1 MGRIPERV
9 IDEILDKADIES
21 VVGHYVSF
29 TKRTGSN
36 LKGLC
41 PFHSEK
47 TPSFNVNTQ
56 KNIYKCFGCGKG
68 GNAIN
73 FIMNIESLSYPEA
86 VKFLGARYGVDVP
99 EEDSDYRESHI
110 KQHKDRVKKLLADAE
125 AFFIDEFKNSPDA
138 SAARSYAEGR
148 QLDRDT
154 CDKFGI
160 GYAPAEWGILKQ
172 FLAKK
177 GYTEQEMADSG
188 LFSVSQNGDKIF
200 ELFRGRLMFPIK
212 DAFGNTIA
220 FGGRN
225 LGKELPKYINSPDS
239 AVYKK
244 QDNLYAYN
252 IAKKERSKTL
262 IVVEGYMDVIAMHKA
277 GFANTVAALGTAFT
291 DSQLRLC
298 ARTGNCEEVVFF
310 FDSDA
315 AGQKAALRAIQMMIK
330 YLRRMSGMT
339 IIIKIAKVPGGKDPD
354 EFIRQNGAEAFA
366 DVVASAQTMS
376 EYLAQRAYNDNV
388 DANGKLDNARYLN
401 DICLYGSWTDD
412 EISRDIIAGEASKKL
427 NMRIEVIINRMAGL
441 AANDREREAM
451 MEARGLGRMREEEIE
466 QRRNFRAQEERPS
479 EYYDSQVP
487 PPEFR
492 SSKKTE
498 AEEPQPQEPVEFPTF
513 EQPQMSEDEIAD
525 PMQISLMAHALS
537 MNELLCDKSM
547 IDKEDIVR
555 AGDFT
560 CPNLKKMIREYYEL
574 YTEGTGVSIAR
585 FIDVMSKYLING
597 RPAED
602 VILEAMTQCDR
613 YNDSKI
619 LRDMYLAIL
628 YKVRLEHMTAKEEE
642 LVRQM
647 SLSMGEDRDR
657 IISELKKID
666 LYKKKIQDKE
676 SRI

>member
-29 TKRTGSN
+29 TKRSGSN

-99 EEDSDYRESHI
+99 EEDTDFREAGI
-110 KQHKDRVKKLLADAE
+110 KQHKDRVRKLLADAE
-125 AFFIDEFKNSPDA
+125 AFYIDEFRNSPDA
-138 SAARSYAEGR
+138 AAARSYAEGR
-148 QLDRDT
+148 QLDKAT
-154 CDKFGI
+154 CEKFGI
-160 GYAPAEWGILKQ
+160 GYSPAEWGVLKNY
-172 FLAKK
+172 LAKK
-177 GYTEQEMADSG
+177 GYTEDEMKDSG
-188 LFSVSQNGDKIF
+188 LFTTSKDGDKIF

-252 IAKKERSKTL
+252 IAKKERSKNL

-277 GFANTVAALGTAFT
+277 GFSNTVAALGTAFT

-315 AGQKAALRAIQMMIK
+315 AGQNAALRAIQMMIK
-330 YLRRMSGMT
+330 YLRRMSGMAL
-339 IIIKIAKVPGGKDPD
+339 IIKIAKVPGGKDPD
-354 EFIRQNGAEAFA
+354 EFIRQNGSEAFA
-366 DVVASAQTMS
+366 KVVDSALSVS
-376 EYLAQRAYNDNV
+376 EYLARRAYNDNV
-388 DANGKLDNARYLN
+388 DENEKLDRSRYLN

-412 EISRDIIAGEASKKL
+412 EIARDIIASEASKKL
-427 NMRIEVIINRMAGL
+427 DMRIEVITNRMAGL

-451 MEARGLGRMREEEIE
+451 MEARGLGRMKEGELEA
-466 QRRNFRAQEERPS
+466 RRKTSSNEMPQG
-479 EYYDSQVP
+479 YYDSQVP
-487 PPEFR
+487 PPEYAG
-492 SSKKTE
+492 SAPDVNEVNDAGSKA
-498 AEEPQPQEPVEFPTF
+498 AEQAGISQ
-513 EQPQMSEDEIAD
+513 DEIAD

-537 MNELLCDKSM
+537 LNELLCDKNV

-555 AGDFT
+555 AGDFK
-560 CPNLKKMIREYYEL
+560 CENLKKMIKEYYEI
-574 YTEGTGVSIAR
+574 YTVGQGVSIAR
-585 FIDVMSKYLING
+585 FIDVMSRYVLNG

-602 VILEAMTQCDR
+602 VILESMTQCDK
-613 YNDSKI
+613 YSDSKV

-628 YKVRLEHMTAKEEE
+628 YKVRLESIRDREEA
-642 LVRQM
+642 LVRKLTVTEGDERDKIM
-647 SLSMGEDRDR
+647 SD
-657 IISELKKID
+657 LKKID
-666 LYKKKIQDKE
+666 LYKKKIKDKE
-676 SRI
+676 SKL

>member
-29 TKRTGSN
+29 TKRSGSN

-86 VKFLGARYGVDVP
+86 VKFLGARFGIDVP
-99 EEDSDYRESHI
+99 EEDSDFREAGI

-125 AFFIDEFKNSPDA
+125 AFYIDEFKNSPDA
-138 SAARSYAEGR
+138 AAARSYAEGR
-148 QLDRDT
+148 QLDKET
-154 CDKFGI
+154 CEKFCI
-160 GYAPAEWGILKQ
+160 GYAPAEWGVLRS
-172 FLAKK
+172 FLTKK
-177 GYTEQEMADSG
+177 GYTEDEMKDSG
-188 LFSVSQNGDKIF
+188 LFNVSQKGDKIF

-262 IVVEGYMDVIAMHKA
+262 IVVEGYMDAIAMHKA
-277 GFANTVAALGTAFT
+277 GFSNTVAALGTAFT

-315 AGQKAALRAIQMMIK
+315 AGQNAALRAIQMMIK
-330 YLRRMSGMT
+330 YLRRMSGMSL
-339 IIIKIAKVPGGKDPD
+339 IIKIAKVPGGKDPD
-354 EFIRQNGAEAFA
+354 EFIRQNGSEAFA
-366 DVVASAQTMS
+366 RVVESAQTVA

-388 DANGKLDNARYLN
+388 DESGKLDTARYLN

-412 EISRDIIAGEASKKL
+412 EIARDIIASEASKKL
-427 NMRIEVIINRMAGL
+427 DMRLEVIINRMAGL

-451 MEARGLGRMREEEIE
+451 MEARGLGRMKEGELD
-466 QRRNFRAQEERPS
+466 QRRKSGSDEMPQG
-479 EYYDSQVP
+479 YYDSQVP
-487 PPEFR
+487 PPEYGGANAP
-492 SSKKTE
+492 
-498 AEEPQPQEPVEFPTF
+498 AEGAPAGDALPFNVN
-513 EQPQMSEDEIAD
+513 EQPQISQDEIAD
-525 PMQISLMAHALS
+525 PLQISLMAHALS
-537 MNELLCDKSM
+537 LNELLCDKTM
-547 IDKEDIVR
+547 VDKEDIVR

-560 CPNLKKMIREYYEL
+560 CVNLKKMIKEYYDI
-574 YTEGTGVSIAR
+574 YTVGQGVSIAR
-585 FIDVMSKYLING
+585 FIDVMSKYVLNG

-602 VILEAMTQCDR
+602 VILEAMTQCDK
-613 YNDSKI
+613 YQDSRV

-628 YKVRLEHMTAKEEE
+628 YKVRLETMSIKEEA
-642 LVRQM
+642 LVRQ
-647 SLSMGEDRDR
+647 LSVSTGDDKDK

-666 LYKKKIQDKE
+666 IYKNKIKDKE
-676 SRI
+676 SKI

>member
-29 TKRTGSN
+29 TKRSGSN

-86 VKFLGARYGVDVP
+86 VKFLGARYGIDVP
-99 EEDSDYRESHI
+99 EEDSDYREAGI

-125 AFFIDEFKNSPDA
+125 AFFIDEFRNSPDA
-138 SAARSYAEGR
+138 SKARSYAEGR
-148 QLDRDT
+148 QLDKET
-154 CDKFGI
+154 CEKFGI
-160 GYAPAEWGILKQ
+160 GYAPAEWGVLKS

-177 GYTEQEMADSG
+177 GYTEDEMKDSG
-188 LFSVSQNGDKIF
+188 LFTVSREGDKIF

-225 LGKELPKYINSPDS
+225 LGSELPKYINSPDS

-277 GFANTVAALGTAFT
+277 GFSNTVAALGTAFT

-315 AGQKAALRAIQMMIK
+315 AGQNAALRAIQMMIK
-330 YLRRMSGMT
+330 YLRRMSGMSL
-339 IIIKIAKVPGGKDPD
+339 IIKIAKVPGGKDPD
-354 EFIRQNGAEAFA
+354 EFIRQNGSEAFA
-366 DVVASAQTMS
+366 RVVDSAQTVA

-388 DANGKLDNARYLN
+388 DDKGKLDTARYLN
-401 DICLYGSWTDD
+401 DICLYGSWSDD
-412 EISRDIIAGEASKKL
+412 EIARDIIASEASKKL
-427 NMRIEVIINRMAGL
+427 DMRLEVIINRMAGL
-441 AANDREREAM
+441 ASNDREREAM
-451 MEARGLGRMREEEIE
+451 MEARGLGRMKEGELDL
-466 QRRNFRAQEERPS
+466 RRKSSSDEMPQG
-479 EYYDSQVP
+479 YYDSQVP
-487 PPEFR
+487 PPEYGTQNPPA
-492 SSKKTE
+492 TE
-498 AEEPQPQEPVEFPTF
+498 AGTNPEPLPFNVN
-513 EQPQMSEDEIAD
+513 EQPEISQDEIAD
-525 PMQISLMAHALS
+525 PLQISLMAHALS
-537 MNELLCDKSM
+537 LNELLCDKTM
-547 IDKEDIVR
+547 VDKEDIVR

-560 CPNLKKMIREYYEL
+560 CVNLKKMIKEYYEI
-574 YTEGTGVSIAR
+574 YTIGQGVSIAR
-585 FIDVMSKYLING
+585 FIDVMSKYVLNG

-602 VILEAMTQCDR
+602 VILEAMTQCDK
-613 YNDSKI
+613 YQDSRV

-628 YKVRLEHMTAKEEE
+628 YKVRLEAMSIKEDA
-642 LVRQM
+642 LVRQ
-647 SLSMGEDRDR
+647 LSVSTGEDKDK

-666 LYKKKIQDKE
+666 LYKNKIKDKE

>member
-29 TKRTGSN
+29 TKRSGSN

-86 VKFLGARYGVDVP
+86 VKFLGARYGIDVP
-99 EEDSDYRESHI
+99 EEDSDYREAGI

-125 AFFIDEFKNSPDA
+125 AFYIDEFRNSPDA
-138 SAARSYAEGR
+138 SKARSYAEGR
-148 QLDRDT
+148 QLDKET
-154 CDKFGI
+154 CEKFGI
-160 GYAPAEWGILKQ
+160 GYAPAEWGVLKS

-177 GYTEQEMADSG
+177 GYTEDEMKDSG
-188 LFSVSQNGDKIF
+188 LFTVSREGDKIF

-225 LGKELPKYINSPDS
+225 LGSELPKYINSPDS

-277 GFANTVAALGTAFT
+277 GFSNTVAALGTAFT

-315 AGQKAALRAIQMMIK
+315 AGQNAALRAIQMMIK
-330 YLRRMSGMT
+330 YLRRMSGMSL
-339 IIIKIAKVPGGKDPD
+339 IIKIAKVPGGKDPD
-354 EFIRQNGAEAFA
+354 EFIRQNGSEAFA
-366 DVVASAQTMS
+366 RVVDSAQTVA

-388 DANGKLDNARYLN
+388 DDKGKLDTARYLN
-401 DICLYGSWTDD
+401 DICLYGSWSDD
-412 EISRDIIAGEASKKL
+412 EIARDIIASEASKKL
-427 NMRIEVIINRMAGL
+427 DMRLEVIINRMAGL
-441 AANDREREAM
+441 ASNDREREAM
-451 MEARGLGRMREEEIE
+451 MEARGLGRMKEGELDH
-466 QRRNFRAQEERPS
+466 RRKSGSDEMPQG
-479 EYYDSQVP
+479 YYDSQVP
-487 PPEFR
+487 PPEY
-492 SSKKTE
+492 
-498 AEEPQPQEPVEFPTF
+498 AAPNAPQGESVPNTDPLPFNVD
-513 EQPQMSEDEIAD
+513 EQTRISQDEIAD
-525 PMQISLMAHALS
+525 PLQISLMAHALS
-537 MNELLCDKSM
+537 LNELLCDKSM
-547 IDKEDIVR
+547 VDKEDIVR

-560 CPNLKKMIREYYEL
+560 CVNLKKMIREYYEI
-574 YTEGTGVSIAR
+574 YTVGQGVSIAR
-585 FIDVMSKYLING
+585 FIDVMSKYVLNG

-602 VILEAMTQCDR
+602 VILEAMTQCDK
-613 YNDSKI
+613 YQDSRV

-628 YKVRLEHMTAKEEE
+628 YKVRLEAMTIKEDD
-642 LVRQM
+642 LVRQ
-647 SLSMGEDRDR
+647 LSVSTGEDKDK

-666 LYKKKIQDKE
+666 LYKNKIKDKE

>member
-29 TKRTGSN
+29 TKRSGSN

-86 VKFLGARYGVDVP
+86 VKFLGARYGIDVP
-99 EEDSDYRESHI
+99 EEDSDYKEAGI

-125 AFFIDEFKNSPDA
+125 AFYIDEFRNSPDA
-138 SAARSYAEGR
+138 NNARSYAAGR
-148 QLDRDT
+148 QLDKET

-160 GYAPAEWGILKQ
+160 GYAPAEWGVLKS
-172 FLAKK
+172 FLSKK
-177 GYTEQEMADSG
+177 GYTEDEMKDSG
-188 LFSVSQNGDKIF
+188 LFTVSRDGDKIF
-200 ELFRGRLMFPIK
+200 ELFRDRLMFPIK

-225 LGKELPKYINSPDS
+225 LTKELPKYINSPDS

-277 GFANTVAALGTAFT
+277 GFSNTVAALGTAFT

-315 AGQKAALRAIQMMIK
+315 AGQNAALRAIQMMIK
-330 YLRRMSGMT
+330 YLRRMSGMSL
-339 IIIKIAKVPGGKDPD
+339 IIKIAKVPGGKDPD
-354 EFIRQNGAEAFA
+354 EFIRQNGSEAFA
-366 DVVASAQTMS
+366 RVVESAQTVA

-388 DANGKLDNARYLN
+388 DDNGKLDTARYLN

-412 EISRDIIAGEASKKL
+412 EIARDIIASEASKKL
-427 NMRIEVIINRMAGL
+427 DMRLEVIINRMAGL
-441 AANDREREAM
+441 ASNDREREAM
-451 MEARGLGRMREEEIE
+451 MEARGLGRMKEGELDL
-466 QRRNFRAQEERPS
+466 RRKSSSDEMPQG
-479 EYYDSQVP
+479 YYDSQVP
-487 PPEFR
+487 PPEY
-492 SSKKTE
+492 
-498 AEEPQPQEPVEFPTF
+498 AAPNAPQGESVPNTDPLPFNVD
-513 EQPQMSEDEIAD
+513 EQTQISQDEIAD
-525 PMQISLMAHALS
+525 PLQISLMAHALS
-537 MNELLCDKSM
+537 LNELLCDKSM
-547 IDKEDIVR
+547 VDKEDIVR

-560 CPNLKKMIREYYEL
+560 CVNLKKMIREYYEIH
-574 YTEGTGVSIAR
+574 TVGQGVSIAR
-585 FIDVMSKYLING
+585 FIDVMSKYVLNG

-602 VILEAMTQCDR
+602 VILEAMTQCDK
-613 YNDSKI
+613 YQDSRV

-628 YKVRLEHMTAKEEE
+628 YKVRLEAMSIKEDA
-642 LVRQM
+642 LVRQ
-647 SLSMGEDRDR
+647 LSVSTGEDKDK

-666 LYKKKIQDKE
+666 LYKNKIKDKE

>member
-29 TKRTGSN
+29 TKRSGSN

-99 EEDSDYRESHI
+99 EEDTDFREAGI

-125 AFFIDEFKNSPDA
+125 AFYIDEFRNSPDA
-138 SAARSYAEGR
+138 SNARSYAMSR
-148 QLDRDT
+148 QLDKDT
-154 CDKFGI
+154 CEKFGI
-160 GYAPAEWGILKQ
+160 GYAPAEWGVLKS
-172 FLAKK
+172 FLSKK
-177 GYTEQEMADSG
+177 GYTEDEMKDSG
-188 LFSVSQNGDKIF
+188 LFTVSQKGDKIF

-262 IVVEGYMDVIAMHKA
+262 IVVEGYMDVIAMHRA
-277 GFANTVAALGTAFT
+277 GFSNTVAALGTAFT

-315 AGQKAALRAIQMMIK
+315 AGQNAALRAIQMMVK
-330 YLRRMSGMT
+330 YLRRMSGMAL
-339 IIIKIAKVPGGKDPD
+339 IIKIAKVPGGKDPD
-354 EFIRQNGAEAFA
+354 EFIRLNGAEAFA
-366 DVVASAQTMS
+366 KVVESALSVS

-388 DANGKLDNARYLN
+388 DENERLDRSRYLN

-412 EISRDIIAGEASKKL
+412 EIARDIIASEASKKL
-427 NMRIEVIINRMAGL
+427 DMRIEVITNRMAGL

-451 MEARGLGRMREEEIE
+451 MEARGLGRMKEGELEARRKTSSEEM
-466 QRRNFRAQEERPS
+466 PDG
-479 EYYDSQVP
+479 YYDSQTP
-487 PPEFR
+487 PPEYVTDAFKGQTG
-492 SSKKTE
+492 SEDT
-498 AEEPQPQEPVEFPTF
+498 AAPVAVENVQG
-513 EQPQMSEDEIAD
+513 EISQDEIAD
-525 PMQISLMAHALS
+525 PMQINLMAHALS
-537 MNELLCDKSM
+537 LNELLCDKNM
-547 IDKEDIVR
+547 VDKEDIVR
-555 AGDFT
+555 AGDFS
-560 CPNLKKMIREYYEL
+560 CVNLKKMIKEYYDI
-574 YTEGTGVSIAR
+574 YTVGQGVSIAR
-585 FIDVMSKYLING
+585 FIDVMSRYVLNG

-602 VILEAMTQCDR
+602 VILEAMTNCDK
-613 YNDSKI
+613 YTDSRV

-628 YKVRLEHMTAKEEE
+628 YKVRLESIRSREEA
-642 LVRQM
+642 LVRQ
-647 SLSMGEDRDR
+647 LSVTEGEDRDK
-657 IISELKKID
+657 IMSDLKKID
-666 LYKKKIQDKE
+666 LYKKKIKDKE
-676 SRI
+676 SKL

>member
-29 TKRTGSN
+29 TKRSGSN

-86 VKFLGARYGVDVP
+86 VKFLGARYGIDVP
-99 EEDSDYRESHI
+99 EEDSDYKEAGI

-125 AFFIDEFKNSPDA
+125 AFYIDEFRNSPDA
-138 SAARSYAEGR
+138 NNARSYAAGR
-148 QLDRDT
+148 QLDKET

-160 GYAPAEWGILKQ
+160 GYAPAEWGVLKS
-172 FLAKK
+172 FLSKK
-177 GYTEQEMADSG
+177 GYTEDEMKDSG
-188 LFSVSQNGDKIF
+188 LFTVSRDGDKIF
-200 ELFRGRLMFPIK
+200 ELFRDRLMFPIK

-225 LGKELPKYINSPDS
+225 LTKELPKYINSPDS

-277 GFANTVAALGTAFT
+277 GFSNTVAALGTAFT

-315 AGQKAALRAIQMMIK
+315 AGQNAALRAIQMMIK
-330 YLRRMSGMT
+330 YLRRMSGMSL
-339 IIIKIAKVPGGKDPD
+339 IIKIAKVPGGKDPD
-354 EFIRQNGAEAFA
+354 EFIRQNGSEAFA
-366 DVVASAQTMS
+366 RVVESAQTVA

-388 DANGKLDNARYLN
+388 DDNGKLDTARYLN

-412 EISRDIIAGEASKKL
+412 EIARDIIASEASKKL
-427 NMRIEVIINRMAGL
+427 DMRLEVIINRMAGL
-441 AANDREREAM
+441 ASNDREREAM
-451 MEARGLGRMREEEIE
+451 MEARGLGRMKEGELDL
-466 QRRNFRAQEERPS
+466 RRKSSSDEMPQG
-479 EYYDSQVP
+479 YYDSQVP
-487 PPEFR
+487 PPEY
-492 SSKKTE
+492 
-498 AEEPQPQEPVEFPTF
+498 AAPNAPQGESVPNTDPLPFNVD
-513 EQPQMSEDEIAD
+513 EQTQISQDEIAD
-525 PMQISLMAHALS
+525 PLQISLMAHALS
-537 MNELLCDKSM
+537 LNELLCDKSM
-547 IDKEDIVR
+547 VDKEDIVR

-560 CPNLKKMIREYYEL
+560 CVNLKKMIREYYEI
-574 YTEGTGVSIAR
+574 YTVGQGVSIAR
-585 FIDVMSKYLING
+585 FIDVMSKYVLNG

-602 VILEAMTQCDR
+602 VILEAMTQCDK
-613 YNDSKI
+613 YQDSRV

-628 YKVRLEHMTAKEEE
+628 YKVRLEAMSIKEDA
-642 LVRQM
+642 LVRQ
-647 SLSMGEDRDR
+647 LSVSTGEDKDK

-666 LYKKKIQDKE
+666 LYKNKIKDKE

>member
-29 TKRTGSN
+29 TKRSGSN

-86 VKFLGARYGVDVP
+86 VKFLGARYGIDVP
-99 EEDSDYRESHI
+99 EEDSDYREAGI

-125 AFFIDEFKNSPDA
+125 AFYIDEFRNSPDA
-138 SAARSYAEGR
+138 SKARSYAEGR
-148 QLDRDT
+148 QLDKET
-154 CDKFGI
+154 CEKFGI
-160 GYAPAEWGILKQ
+160 GYAPAEWGVLKS

-177 GYTEQEMADSG
+177 GYTEDEMKDSG
-188 LFSVSQNGDKIF
+188 LFTVSREGDKIF

-225 LGKELPKYINSPDS
+225 LGSELPKYINSPDS

-277 GFANTVAALGTAFT
+277 GFSNTVAALGTAFT

-315 AGQKAALRAIQMMIK
+315 AGQNAALRAIQMMIK
-330 YLRRMSGMT
+330 YLRRMSGMSL
-339 IIIKIAKVPGGKDPD
+339 IIKIAKVPGGKDPD
-354 EFIRQNGAEAFA
+354 EFIRQNGSEAFA
-366 DVVASAQTMS
+366 RVVDSAQTVA

-388 DANGKLDNARYLN
+388 DDKGKLDTARYLN
-401 DICLYGSWTDD
+401 DICLYGSWSDD
-412 EISRDIIAGEASKKL
+412 EIARDIIASEASKKL
-427 NMRIEVIINRMAGL
+427 DMRLEVIINRMAGL
-441 AANDREREAM
+441 ASNDREREAM
-451 MEARGLGRMREEEIE
+451 MEARGLGRMKEGELDL
-466 QRRNFRAQEERPS
+466 RRKSSSDEMPQG
-479 EYYDSQVP
+479 YYDSQVP
-487 PPEFR
+487 PPEYGTQNPPA
-492 SSKKTE
+492 TE
-498 AEEPQPQEPVEFPTF
+498 AGTNPEPLPFNVN
-513 EQPQMSEDEIAD
+513 EQPEISQDEIAD
-525 PMQISLMAHALS
+525 PLQISLMAHALS
-537 MNELLCDKSM
+537 LNELLCDKTM
-547 IDKEDIVR
+547 VDKEDIVR

-560 CPNLKKMIREYYEL
+560 CVNLKKMIKEYYEI
-574 YTEGTGVSIAR
+574 YTVGQGVSIAR
-585 FIDVMSKYLING
+585 FIDVMSKYVLNG

-602 VILEAMTQCDR
+602 VILEAMTQCDK
-613 YNDSKI
+613 YQDSRV

-628 YKVRLEHMTAKEEE
+628 YKVRLEAMTIKEEA
-642 LVRQM
+642 LVRQ
-647 SLSMGEDRDR
+647 LSISTGEDKDR

-666 LYKKKIQDKE
+666 LYKNKIKDKE

>member
-29 TKRTGSN
+29 TKRSGSN

-86 VKFLGARYGVDVP
+86 VKFLGAKYGVDVP

-110 KQHKDRVKKLLADAE
+110 KQHKERVRKLLSDAE
-125 AFFIDEFKNSPDA
+125 AFFIDEFKHSPDA
-138 SAARSYAEGR
+138 SVARSYAAGR
-148 QLDRDT
+148 QLDPDT

-160 GYAPAEWGILKQ
+160 GYAPAEWGVLKS
-172 FLAKK
+172 FLVKK

-188 LFSVSQNGDKIF
+188 LFSVSSNGDKIF

-277 GFANTVAALGTAFT
+277 GFSNTVAALGTAFT

-330 YLRRMSGMT
+330 YLRRMSGMM

-354 EFIRQNGAEAFA
+354 EFIRQNGTEAFA
-366 DVVASAQTMS
+366 KVVESAQTMS

-388 DANGKLDNARYLN
+388 DENDKLDTARYLN

-412 EISRDIIAGEASKKL
+412 EIARDIIAGEASKKL

-441 AANDREREAM
+441 ASNDREREAM

-466 QRRNFRAQEERPS
+466 NRRSYQAQEQLPQ

-487 PPEFR
+487 PPETGAL
-492 SSKKTE
+492 KK
-498 AEEPQPQEPVEFPTF
+498 AEDVPQQDVPPGFPTF
-513 EQPQMSEDEIAD
+513 DQPQMSEDEIAD

-537 MNELLCDKSM
+537 LNELLCDKSM
-547 IDKEDIVR
+547 VDKEDIVR
-555 AGDFT
+555 AGDFR

-574 YTEGTGVSIAR
+574 YTEGTGVSVAR
-585 FIDVMSKYLING
+585 FIDVMSKYLLNG

-602 VILEAMTQCDR
+602 VILEAMTKCDR
-613 YNDSKI
+613 YSDSKV

-628 YKVRLEHMTAKEEE
+628 YKVRLEQMTVKEEE
-642 LVRQM
+642 LVKKM
-647 SLSMGEDRDR
+647 SLSMGEDREH
-657 IISELKKID
+657 IIQDLKKID
-666 LYKKKIQDKE
+666 LYKKKIKDKE

>member
-29 TKRTGSN
+29 TKRSGSN

-86 VKFLGARYGVDVP
+86 VKFLGARYGIDVP
-99 EEDSDYRESHI
+99 EEDSDYREAGI

-125 AFFIDEFKNSPDA
+125 AFYIDEFRNSPDA
-138 SAARSYAEGR
+138 SKARSYAEGR
-148 QLDRDT
+148 QLDKET
-154 CDKFGI
+154 CEKFGI
-160 GYAPAEWGILKQ
+160 GYAPAEWGVLKS

-177 GYTEQEMADSG
+177 GYTEDEMKDSG
-188 LFSVSQNGDKIF
+188 LFTVSREGDKIF

-225 LGKELPKYINSPDS
+225 LGSELPKYINSPDS

-277 GFANTVAALGTAFT
+277 GFSNTVAALGTAFT

-315 AGQKAALRAIQMMIK
+315 AGQNAALRAIQMMIK
-330 YLRRMSGMT
+330 YLRRMSGMSL
-339 IIIKIAKVPGGKDPD
+339 IIKIAKVPGGKDPD
-354 EFIRQNGAEAFA
+354 EFIRQNGSEAFA
-366 DVVASAQTMS
+366 RVVDSAQTVA

-388 DANGKLDNARYLN
+388 DDKGKFDTARYLN
-401 DICLYGSWTDD
+401 DICLYGSWSDD
-412 EISRDIIAGEASKKL
+412 EIARDIIASEASKKL
-427 NMRIEVIINRMAGL
+427 DMRLEVIINRMAGL
-441 AANDREREAM
+441 ASNDREREAM
-451 MEARGLGRMREEEIE
+451 MEARGLGRMKEGELDH
-466 QRRNFRAQEERPS
+466 RRKSGSDEMPQG
-479 EYYDSQVP
+479 YYDSQVP
-487 PPEFR
+487 PPEY
-492 SSKKTE
+492 
-498 AEEPQPQEPVEFPTF
+498 AAPNAPQGESVPNTDPLPFNVD
-513 EQPQMSEDEIAD
+513 EQTRISQDEIAD
-525 PMQISLMAHALS
+525 PLQISLMAHALS
-537 MNELLCDKSM
+537 LNELLCDKSM
-547 IDKEDIVR
+547 VDKEDIVR

-560 CPNLKKMIREYYEL
+560 CVNLKKMIREYYEI
-574 YTEGTGVSIAR
+574 YTVGQGVSIAR
-585 FIDVMSKYLING
+585 FIDVMSKYVLNG

-602 VILEAMTQCDR
+602 VILEAMTQCDK
-613 YNDSKI
+613 YQDSRV

-628 YKVRLEHMTAKEEE
+628 YKVRLEAMTIKEDD
-642 LVRQM
+642 LVRQ
-647 SLSMGEDRDR
+647 LSVSTGEDKDK

-666 LYKKKIQDKE
+666 LYKNKIKDKE

>member
-29 TKRTGSN
+29 IKRSGSN

-73 FIMNIESLSYPEA
+73 FIMNIESLTYPEA
-86 VKFLGARYGVDVP
+86 IKFLGARYGVEVP

-125 AFFIDEFKNSPDA
+125 AFYIDEFNNSPDA
-138 SAARSYAEGR
+138 AQARSYAEGR
-148 QLDRDT
+148 QLDKET
-154 CDKFGI
+154 CEKFGI
-160 GYAPAEWGILKQ
+160 GYAPAEWGLLKS

-177 GYTEQEMADSG
+177 GYTEAEMADSG
-188 LFSVSQNGDKIF
+188 LFSVSQNKDKIF

-252 IAKKERSKTL
+252 IAKKERSKSL

-277 GFANTVAALGTAFT
+277 GFANTVAALGTSFT

-298 ARTGNCEEVVFF
+298 ARTGNCEEVIFF

-330 YLRRMSGMT
+330 YLRRMSGMSL
-339 IIIKIAKVPGGKDPD
+339 IIKIAKVPGGKDPD
-354 EFIRQNGAEAFA
+354 EFIRQNGSEAFA
-366 DVVASAQTMS
+366 KVIDSAQTMS
-376 EYLAQRAYNDNV
+376 EYLAMRAYKDNL
-388 DANGKLDNARYLN
+388 DDNEKLDTARYLN

-427 NMRIEVIINRMAGL
+427 DMRIEVIINRMAGL
-441 AANDREREAM
+441 AANEREREAM
-451 MEARGLGRMREEEIE
+451 MEARGLGRMKEDDLE
-466 QRRNFRAQEERPS
+466 QRRQNITGEDKPQG
-479 EYYDSQVP
+479 YYDSQVP
-487 PPEFR
+487 PPEF
-492 SSKKTE
+492 SKK
-498 AEEPQPQEPVEFPTF
+498 AEEPQAQKDGPSVPFPTF
-513 EQPQMSEDEIAD
+513 DGPQISEDETATD
-525 PMQISLMAHALS
+525 LEVSLMAHALS
-537 MNELLCDKSM
+537 LNELLCDKTM
-547 IDKEDIVR
+547 VDKEDIVR
-555 AGDFT
+555 TGDFH

-574 YTEGTGVSIAR
+574 YIEGSGVSIAR
-585 FIDVMSKYLING
+585 FIEVMSKYVING

-602 VILEAMTQCDR
+602 VILEAMTACDQ
-613 YNDSKI
+613 YKDSKV
-619 LRDMYLAIL
+619 LRDMYLAVL
-628 YKVRLEHMTAKEEE
+628 YKLRLEQMTSREED
-642 LVRQM
+642 LIRKM
-647 SLSMGEDRDR
+647 SLTMGPERDK

-666 LYKKKIQDKE
+666 LYKKKIKDKE